1 MHAFVGGGAVGSS
14 VRRVRRCSAR
24 MGLYGEAFQAA
35 AQSYFADL
43 AILHK
48 YIGIPAEVVRIE
60 HPLLMTSSV
69 ALLAGIGVK
78 LGFESRGKDSAERQQ
93 SLHKILM
100 ASFLGICA
108 LGFGGGTL
116 SYAMQQKEIWKSIHS
131 QSAVAL
137 LVLLSANAILG
148 ISKLRS
154 LHTGVGITVCLVLG
168 AHIATGIQLLFT

>member
-1 MHAFVGGGAVGSS
+1 MHGFVGVRAVVPST
-14 VRRVRRCSAR
+14 RRGRRCSAR
-24 MGLYGEAFQAA
+24 MGLHVEAFQAA

-43 AILHK
+43 AVLHK
-48 YIGIPAEVVRIE
+48 YIGIPADVARIE

-78 LGFESRGKDSAERQQ
+78 LGFESRDSDSAERQR

-100 ASFLGICA
+100 LSFLGVCA

-137 LVLLSANAILG
+137 ILLLSANAILG
-148 ISKLRS
+148 ISKTRS
-154 LHTGVGITVCLVLG
+154 LHTGVGITACLVLG
-168 AHIATGIQLLFT
+168 AHICTGIQLLFT